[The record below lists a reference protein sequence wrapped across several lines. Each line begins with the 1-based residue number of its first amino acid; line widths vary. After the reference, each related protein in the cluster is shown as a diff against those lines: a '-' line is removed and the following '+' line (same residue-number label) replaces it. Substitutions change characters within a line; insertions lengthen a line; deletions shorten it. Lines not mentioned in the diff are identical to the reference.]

1 MYTEKLNAAKELKD
15 QMISDKDWVTMNKV
29 ILKHHNK
36 DQKMAKAEKEKKVM
50 RAYTDSTK
58 HDK

>member
-15 QMISDKDWVTMNKV
+15 QMISDKDWITMNKV

-36 DQKMAKAEKEKKVM
+36 D
-50 RAYTDSTK
+50 
-58 HDK
+58 